1 MHKHIRFTERRQ
13 ARQAVERGGARAR
26 VTRVLALAG
35 LGLAAAVLAT
45 AATAA
50 TRSGAV
56 VKLHKSSL
64 GQILADSHGR
74 TLYMWAHDKHHKS
87 TCYGGCAVYWPALIT
102 HGKPRATGGVR
113 KALLGTTRRRDG
125 KLQVTY
131 RGHPLYRFAGD
142 TGPGQTSGEG
152 LTDFG
157 GRWDPLTAAGLPAG
171 KSPMESR
178 HFQRPKLAHGILRI
192 KGTFDADKVALRL
205 KAGDSQ
211 TLQVDIR
218 DDGSADFSFD
228 RSKIAKI
235 AVRTR
240 NGDDSVRIDESNGV
254 FTDTI
259 PTTIDGGSGNDTIAG
274 GSGNETLIG
283 GDGNDVIDGNK
294 GSDTALLGSGDD
306 VFVWDPGDGSD
317 IVEGQD
323 GFDTMRFNGAAA
335 AEQFTL
341 SANGNRLRFFR
352 DVGNVTMD
360 TAGVEL
366 VDVNALGG
374 ADLVTVNDLSGTD
387 VSSVNADLAGSLG
400 GTAGDAALDQVVVN
414 GTAGND
420 AIKIGGDAS
429 GVTVSGLHTQVA
441 IQHQE
446 PADKLAVN
454 GLGGADSIDASGLAA
469 SAVAL
474 TLDGGVGNDTIAG
487 GQGVETSLGGDGN
500 DVIDGNKG
508 NDTALMGAG
517 DDVFVW
523 DPGDGSDIVE
533 GGDGR
538 SDTLRFNGAAAAEKF
553 DLSANGNRLRLFR
566 DVGNVT
572 MDTAGVELVDVNAL
586 GGADLVTV
594 NDLSGTDVA
603 SVNVDLAGSLGGAA
617 GDGAVDRVVMNGT
630 AGDDRIDVSGNS
642 NQVTVGGLAPLV
654 TISNPEATDHLE
666 LNALEVG
673 DTVNT
678 GGLAAGTIQVFID
691 GGLIFP

>member
-1 MHKHIRFTERRQ
+1 MKGHSSTTERRR
-13 ARQAVERGGARAR
+13 ARPTRGGARLAR
-26 VTRVLALAG
+26 VLVLAVIV
-35 LGLAAAVLAT
+35 LAAAVQAVSAS
-45 AATAA
+45 AAP
-50 TRSGAV
+50 RSGSLV
-56 VKLHKSSL
+56 TLHQSSL
-64 GQILADSHGR
+64 GRILADSHGR
-74 TLYMWAHDKHHKS
+74 TLYLWAHDKHHKS
-87 TCYGGCAVYWPALIT
+87 TCYGACAVYWPAVTT
-102 HGKPRATGGVR
+102 HGSPRAAGGAR

-125 KLQVTY
+125 RLQLTY

-142 TGPGQTSGEG
+142 TKAGETSGEG

-157 GRWDPLTAAGLPAG
+157 GRWDPVSAAGLAVRKG
-171 KSPMESR
+171 PMDSG
-178 HFQRPKLAHGILRI
+178 HFKRPKLAHGILTI
-192 KGTFDADKVALRL
+192 EGTAASDKIALRL
-205 KAGDSQ
+205 KAGDPN
-211 TLQVDIR
+211 TLQVDVG
-218 DDGSADFSFD
+218 DNGSADFSFA
-228 RSKIAKI
+228 RKKIAKI
-235 AVRTR
+235 AVLAG
-240 NGDDSVRIDESNGV
+240 NGDDSVRIDEINGV

-259 PTTIDGGSGNDTIAG
+259 PTTIDGGPGNDTIAG

-294 GSDTALLGSGDD
+294 GNDTALMGAGDD

-317 IVEGQD
+317 IVEGGD
-323 GFDTMRFNGAAA
+323 GSDTMRFNGAAA

-352 DVGNVTMD
+352 DVGNITMD
-360 TAGVEL
+360 TAGVER

-387 VSSVNADLAGSLG
+387 VNSVNVDLAGALG
-400 GTAGDAALDQVVVN
+400 GATGDAALDRVVVN
-414 GTAGND
+414 GTNGAD
-420 AIKIGGDAS
+420 AIKVAGDPS
-429 GVTVSGLHTQVA
+429 GVNVSGLKAQVA

-446 PADKLAVN
+446 PTDQLEVHGLA
-454 GLGGADSIDASGLAA
+454 GADSIDASGLAA
-469 SAVAL
+469 GAIAL
-474 TLDGGVGNDTIAG
+474 TLDGGAADDTIAG
-487 GQGVETSLGGDGN
+487 SQGVETLIGGDGN

-538 SDTLRFNGAAAAEKF
+538 NDIMRFNGAPAAEQF
-553 DLSANGNRLRLFR
+553 TLSANGNRLRLFR

-572 MDTAGVELVDVNAL
+572 MDTAGVESVDVNAL

-594 NDLSGTDVA
+594 NDLSGTDVS

-630 AGDDRIDVSGNS
+630 AADDRIDVSGDS
-642 NQVTVGGLAPLV
+642 GEVKVGGLAPVV

-666 LNALEVG
+666 FNALEVG

-678 GGLAAGTIQVFID
+678 GGLVAGTIQVFID
-691 GGLIFP
+691 GGLIP

>member
-1 MHKHIRFTERRQ
+1 MKTIRVTERRK
-13 ARQAVERGGARAR
+13 ARPTRGGARLA
-26 VTRVLALAG
+26 RVLALVVVV
-35 LGLAAAVLAT
+35 LAAAVQAVSAG
-45 AATAA
+45 AAP
-50 TRSGAV
+50 RSGALV
-56 VKLHKSSL
+56 RLHQSSL
-64 GQILADSHGR
+64 GRILADSHGR
-74 TLYMWAHDKHHKS
+74 TLYLWAHDKHHRS
-87 TCYGGCAVYWPALIT
+87 SCYGACAVYWPAITT
-102 HGKPRATGGVR
+102 HGKPQAAGGAR

-125 KLQVTY
+125 RLQITY

-142 TGPGQTSGEG
+142 TKAGETSGEG

-157 GRWDPLTAAGLPAG
+157 GRWDPVSAAGLAVQ
-171 KSPMESR
+171 KSPMHSR
-178 HFQRPKLAHGILRI
+178 HFQRPKLVHGILQI
-192 KGTFDADKVALRL
+192 EGTFFADKLALRL
-205 KAGDSQ
+205 KAGDPQS
-211 TLQVDIR
+211 LQVDVR

-228 RSKIAKI
+228 RKKIAKI
-235 AVRTR
+235 AVLTR
-240 NGDDSVRIDESNGV
+240 NGDDFVRIDESNGV

-259 PTTIDGGSGNDTIAG
+259 PTTIDGGPGNDTIAG

-294 GSDTALLGSGDD
+294 GSDTALMGAGDD

-323 GFDTMRFNGAAA
+323 GSDTMRFNGAAG

-352 DVGNVTMD
+352 DVGNITMD
-360 TAGVEL
+360 TAGVER

-387 VSSVNADLAGSLG
+387 VSSVNVDLAGALG
-400 GTAGDAALDQVVVN
+400 GTAGDAAVDRVVVN
-414 GTAGND
+414 GTNGAD
-420 AIKIGGDAS
+420 AIKVAGDPS
-429 GVTVSGLHTQVA
+429 GVNVSGLKAQVT

-446 PADKLAVN
+446 PTDQLEVH
-454 GLGGADSIDASGLAA
+454 GLDGADSIDASGLAA
-469 SAVAL
+469 GAIAL
-474 TLDGGVGNDTIAG
+474 TLDGGAADDTIAG
-487 GQGVETSLGGDGN
+487 SQGVETLIGGDGN

-538 SDTLRFNGAAAAEKF
+538 NDIMRFNGAPAAEQF
-553 DLSANGNRLRLFR
+553 TLSANGNRLRFFR

-572 MDTAGVELVDVNAL
+572 MDTAGVESVDVNAL

-594 NDLSGTDVA
+594 NDLSGTDVS

-630 AGDDRIDVSGNS
+630 AADDRIDVSGDS
-642 NQVTVGGLAPLV
+642 GEVKVGGLAPLV

-666 LNALEVG
+666 FNALEVG

-678 GGLAAGTIQVFID
+678 GGLVAGTIQVFID
-691 GGLIFP
+691 GGLIP